1 VAEPTREAA
10 AAPEERPAAV
20 GNPWLAAVAAWL
32 VPGAGHWYLGR
43 RRRALAF
50 CALVAVSLV
59 FGLALHGNL
68 YRPLPN
74 QPLTFLATLGSMGM
88 GLPYL
93 ALRYLAGYH
102 GEVIAPGYEYG
113 TAFILTAGLMNLLL
127 VLDAWDIA
135 LGKKD

>member
-1 VAEPTREAA
+1 MAEPTPEAA
-10 AAPEERPAAV
+10 AAPEARPVPVA
-20 GNPWLAAVAAWL
+20 NPWIAALCAWL

-50 CALVAVSLV
+50 LLLVAVALAL
-59 FGLALHGNL
+59 GLALHGNL
-68 YRPLPN
+68 YRPLPG
-74 QPLTFLATLGSMGM
+74 QPLTYLGTLGSMGL
-88 GLPYL
+88 GLGYL
-93 ALRYLAGYH
+93 LLRYAGYT

>member
-1 VAEPTREAA
+1 MAEPTREAQ
-10 AAPEERPAAV
+10 AAPEEQAAPV
-20 GNPWLAAVAAWL
+20 GNPWVAAVVAWL

-43 RRRALAF
+43 RGRALAF
-50 CALVAVSLV
+50 LGLVAASLALGV
-59 FGLALHGNL
+59 ALHGNL
-68 YRPLPN
+68 YRPLPG
-74 QPLTFLATLGSMGM
+74 QPLSYLATLGSMGM
-88 GLPYL
+88 GLPYFL
-93 ALRYLAGYH
+93 LRYLAGYT